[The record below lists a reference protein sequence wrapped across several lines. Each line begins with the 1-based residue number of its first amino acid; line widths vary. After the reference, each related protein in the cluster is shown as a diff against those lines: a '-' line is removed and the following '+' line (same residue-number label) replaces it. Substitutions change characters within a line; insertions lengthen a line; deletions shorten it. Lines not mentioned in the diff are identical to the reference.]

1 MTIELNKTE
10 VELID
15 AALDVWEKQPHSEG
29 MMSSMLGLMTRR
41 AEGESKEQARETMK
55 QELETATKETQQRR
69 FKAILLRAK
78 LVQALNKESEHDIA

>member
-15 AALDVWEKQPHSEG
+15 AALDVWEKQPQSEG
-29 MMSSMLGLMTRR
+29 MITSMLGIMTRSR
-41 AEGESKEQARETMK
+41 DESTEETKSAIKRERD
-55 QELETATKETQQRR
+55 TAQKETQDRR